1 MAEKIRVE
9 AEEKVEGEPRLDL
22 YLSNKLKESHDLS
35 RSRVQK
41 LIDEGKVLVNNK
53 IAKSS
58 LRIYGKELIELEVP
72 DPVELELKPQAIP
85 LNIVYED
92 EHLLVIDKEVGLVVH
107 PGAGVYEGTLVNA
120 LLEHCKGRLP
130 GIGGTMRPGIV
141 HRLDKD
147 TSGLLVVAK
156 TDAAQNSL
164 SAQISAREVKRIY
177 FALLEGTP
185 PQKSGLVDKPIG
197 RHKTDRK
204 KMAIID
210 TGRPAQ
216 TNYEIIQH
224 WHKFTLIKASLK
236 TGRTHQIRV
245 HMASLNC
252 PVVADIVYNQ
262 KSTGNEAARHK
273 LGLRGH
279 ALHATY
285 LAFRHPESG
294 LLLEFESKIPL
305 EFQRLLDSLS

>member
-1 MAEKIRVE
+1 MVEIIRVE
-9 AEEKVEGEPRLDL
+9 AEETVEGEPRLDL
-22 YLSNKLKESHDLS
+22 YVSNKLKETHDLS

-41 LIDEGKVLVNNK
+41 LIEDGKVLVNKK
-53 IAKSS
+53 IAKAS
-58 LRIYGKELIELEVP
+58 LRIYGKEIIELEVP

-92 EHLLVIDKEVGLVVH
+92 EHLIVIDKDTGMVVH
-107 PGAGVYEGTLVNA
+107 PGAGVHEGTLVNA

-130 GIGGTMRPGIV
+130 GIAGTMRPGIV

-156 TDAAQNSL
+156 TDTAQSSL

-177 FALLEGTP
+177 YALLEGSP
-185 PQKSGLVDKPIG
+185 PNDAGIVDKPIG
-197 RHKTDRK
+197 RHKNDRK
-204 KMAIID
+204 KMAISE

-216 TNYEIIQH
+216 THYQTVQH
-224 WHKFTLIKASLK
+224 WRKFTLIKASLK

-294 LLLEFESKIPL
+294 LLLEFESKLPL